1 MATAAR
7 RTAGQEDAR
16 ARNRAG
22 TAYEETIRQLDEL
35 KRISSDNRKRFF
47 GDNWFKE
54 IRDLYNMPIGV
65 DSRNT
70 PTFRPRISV
79 PQLQMLSIQEA
90 SDLSDSSPKLY
101 IVQDGKGRDR
111 NREHVM
117 NASWRQ
123 GQFPLQ
129 FLLGELWGMLN
140 GTGFIQVGYS
150 ANAYNGRGG
159 VWLRSR
165 DPETVLPDP
174 AAIDDETLYFICWED
189 RLYRDEI
196 VNRFPERGRLIPQIM
211 APPQPNQV
219 APMEMGYGLQF
230 TPGPMQVTGGLF
242 EDRGPTDGRLPVWT
256 YLINDSTVVESNQEY
271 AGSKTKLD
279 QIVPAK
285 FRKKYPNGRLMIEC
299 AGIILFDGDNPFPNR
314 KFPIYRINT
323 MPAIT
328 GYWAPSPVR
337 YVRELQYT
345 AQRMFTQNFENA
357 VRLNNGVWF
366 IDEATGLSAED
377 FGGIP
382 AEVRMINSQS
392 RVPQLVLPK
401 PFPPHML
408 EYPKFLLSLMKD
420 LMGFQSSREGKP
432 GAGNVGADLFDAAI
446 FQSQAITRMRAK
458 LLASAIQKVS
468 EMVFEI
474 MCAFPVSGSFPT
486 FGEEFKM
493 VEWHPVD
500 NPRDWN
506 IYLDPGSIRPM
517 SAAMLRKMVPG
528 LKEGGMLDTRT
539 ALEMLEIPGASEIAD
554 NIEAEKILE
563 ALARTK
569 RGR

>member
-1 MATAAR
+1 MATAPRSRVSKDGQAR
-7 RTAGQEDAR
+7 VNAPGSHDELM
-16 ARNRAG
+16 
-22 TAYEETIRQLDEL
+22 RQLDEL
-35 KRISSDNRKRFF
+35 QRISADNRKKVF

-79 PQLQMLSIQEA
+79 PQIQMLSIQEA
-90 SDLSDSSPKLY
+90 SDLSDNSPKLY
-101 IVQDGKGRDR
+101 ITNTKKGRDR
-111 NREHVM
+111 DREYVM
-117 NASWRQ
+117 NAQWRQ
-123 GQFPLQ
+123 GQFNLH
-129 FLLGELWGMLN
+129 LLYAQLWAMLN
-140 GTGFIQVGYS
+140 GTGFIQLGYS
-150 ANAYNGRGG
+150 QYANNGRGAI
-159 VWLRSR
+159 WLRSR

-174 AAIDDETLYFICWED
+174 AALDDDTVYFISWED

-196 VNRFPERGRLIPQIM
+196 VNRYPERGRLIPEVI
-211 APPQPNQV
+211 APPQPNQI

-242 EDRGPTDGRLPVWT
+242 EDRGPTDGRLRLRT
-256 YLINDSTVVESNQEY
+256 FFINDSTTVDILEEY
-271 AGSKTKLD
+271 GGKATKTD
-279 QIVPAK
+279 QIVPARFK
-285 FRKKYPNGRLMIEC
+285 KKYPNGRMLVEC

-314 KFPIYRINT
+314 RFPITRLCS
-323 MPAIT
+323 MPPIT
-328 GYWAPSPVR
+328 GYWSPSPVR

-382 AEVRMINSQS
+382 AEVRVINSMS
-392 RVPQLVLPK
+392 RIPQLVLPK

-408 EYPKFLLSLMKD
+408 EYPKFLLGLMKEM
-420 LMGFQSSREGKP
+420 MGFTASREGKP

-446 FQSQAITRMRAK
+446 FQSQAVTRMRAK
-458 LLASAIQKVS
+458 LLSASVQRVS
-468 EMVFEI
+468 EMLFEF
-474 MCAFPVSGSFPT
+474 MCAFPIQGSYPT
-486 FGEEFKM
+486 FGQEFKM
-493 VEWHPVD
+493 VEWSPIGD
-500 NPRDWN
+500 PTDWN
-506 IYLDPGSIRPM
+506 IYLDPGSIRPI
-517 SAAMLRKMVPG
+517 SAGTLKKMVPG
-528 LKEGGMLDTRT
+528 LKQEGLLDTRT
-539 ALEMLEIPGASEIAD
+539 SLEMLDVPGAGEIAD
-554 NIEAEKILE
+554 NIEAEKVLE